1 MLYTIRFQNTG
12 SDTAFTVIIRDII
25 PDNLDVSSLRV
36 VNASHSYQLI
46 VREKNIVEV
55 AFPNIQL
62 PDSNANEAKSHGFV
76 QLEFKPKAGL
86 PVNAEINNNA
96 SIFFD
101 YNAPIVTNT
110 ATTKIQITTGIASN
124 KKLAFKLF
132 PNPATSIIT
141 VELPIEGNGKWYLMD
156 ISGKSIQQNTIE
168 NNTNSFDIECE

>member
-1 MLYTIRFQNTG
+1 
-12 SDTAFTVIIRDII
+12 
-25 PDNLDVSSLRV
+25 VSSLRV

-62 PDSNANEAKSHGFV
+62 PDSNTNEAKSHGFV

-96 SIFFD
+96 SVFFD

-110 ATTKIQITTGIASN
+110 ATTKVQITTSIANN

-141 VELPIEGNGKWYLMD
+141 VELPFEGKGNWYLTD

-168 NNTNSFDIECE
+168 NNTSSFEISVNDVVNGTYLLSLEINDLVSSSKIVIVR